1 MIPKPFRADEAHF
14 QHLTRR
20 HFLRDCQ
27 VGLGGIAL
35 SALGAGHL
43 PGAQLPEN
51 PLVAR
56 KSHFEPKAKRV
67 VYIHCAGSPPHLD
80 LLDYKPELVKRTGQ
94 DCPDEFIKGKEFA
107 FTKGKPK
114 LMGTP
119 RTFTQ
124 HGSGGSWLSD
134 AVPHFHGIADEM
146 CVVRSMYTDQFN
158 HAPAQLF
165 LLTGS
170 PRQGRPSMGSWV
182 TYGLGSENEDLPGFV
197 VMISG
202 GIQPS
207 AGKNAWGSG
216 FLPSVFQG
224 VQCRSKGDPVLYVR
238 DPKGMSRELRR
249 KGLDALRTLNE
260 IQAAELGSPETLTR
274 IAQYELAYRMQVS
287 VPEVMDI
294 SRESENTLN
303 TYGAVPGASSLANN
317 CLLARRLL
325 EKGVR
330 FVQLFDWG
338 WDFHGTNP
346 KEDIRDGLTKKC
358 STMDRPVAALISDL
372 KERGLLED
380 TLVIWGGEF
389 GRTPFRE
396 GRTAGGKVLGRD
408 HFPDCYSMF
417 MAGGGVQGGITHG
430 QSDELGFSPAENP
443 VHVHDLQA
451 TILHLLGFDHERLI
465 HRFQGRDY
473 RLTDVHGKVIKGIL
487 A

>member
-124 HGSGGSWLSD
+124 HGSGGTWLSD

-294 SRESENTLN
+294 SRESEKTLN